1 MSYTEEEI
9 KKYLD
14 ILHNYKVEREGD
26 IEGTVS
32 STISKCCN
40 CTNTDHFTIDS
51 GYKIC
56 DECGITN
63 GHILGLFDLK
73 DFDRLHY
80 RKKSVYHRKYHYEK
94 KVNQISIGINLN
106 DDEKCE
112 LYDRLIK
119 IDNLTMEILNKQ
131 YFRKRLININYLTK
145 KLLEEMGCEKYKLI
159 ELKISPQTLEIYDE
173 WWTSYKNL
181 PTLA

>member
-1 MSYTEEEI
+1 MTYTEEEI
-9 KKYLD
+9 EKYLE
-14 ILHNYKVEREGD
+14 ILNNYNKPMKQ
-26 IEGTVS
+26 ITPN
-32 STISKCCN
+32 SKCPN
-40 CTNTDHFTIDS
+40 CPNTEHFTIDS

-56 DECGITN
+56 DECGTLN
-63 GHILGLFDLK
+63 GHVLGLFDLK

-94 KVNQISIGINLN
+94 KVNQISKIINLN

-119 IDNLTMEILNKQ
+119 IDNRIMEKLNKQ
-131 YFRKRLININYLTK
+131 YFRKRMININYLTK

-159 ELKISPQTLEIYDE
+159 ELKISSQTLEIYDQ
-173 WWTSYKNL
+173 WWNSYNKL
-181 PTLA
+181 KK

>member
-9 KKYLD
+9 KKYLE
-14 ILHNYKVEREGD
+14 ILNNYNKPMQQ
-26 IEGTVS
+26 I
-32 STISKCCN
+32 IPKSKCPN
-40 CTNTDHFTIDS
+40 CPNTEYFTIDS

-56 DECGITN
+56 DECGTLN
-63 GHILGLFDLK
+63 SHVLGLFDLK

-80 RKKSVYHRKYHYEK
+80 RKKSIYHRKYHYEK
-94 KVNQISIGINLN
+94 KVNQISKRINLT

-112 LYDRLIK
+112 LYDKLIK
-119 IDNLTMEILNKQ
+119 IDNRIMEILNKQ
-131 YFRKRLININYLTK
+131 YFRKRMININYLIK

-159 ELKISPQTLEIYDE
+159 YLKISPQTLEIYDQ

-181 PTLA
+181 KK